1 MDRMP
6 NYRAFPLDT
15 RGHVV
20 APPRIIEAET
30 AAQAIV
36 RAMQLVDGRD
46 LEVWDAVRRV
56 GLIRRRSCPHQACC
70 AISLSGCW

>member
-30 AAQAIV
+30 AA
-36 RAMQLVDGRD
+36 RD
-46 LEVWDAVRRV
+46 QVIGSERMAPRRV
-56 GLIRRRSCPHQACC
+56 RHPLLQLISCEET
-70 AISLSGCW
+70 SLKPSGS

>member
-6 NYRAFPLDT
+6 NYRAFPLDP

-20 APPRIIEAET
+20 APPRVIEAET

-56 GLIRRRSCPHQACC
+56 GLIRCRSCPH
-70 AISLSGCW
+70 